1 MDFSIVIFSVHK
13 VGKHGL
19 SVVVAAVY
27 KIQIKLPIIDD
38 GWNEIG
44 LVVSWPC
51 GFTFNRIP

>member
-44 LVVSWPC
+44 LVVSC
-51 GFTFNRIP
+51 